1 MKLGLIG
8 KKLGHSLSPEIHEYL
23 MKQQGIEGSYKL
35 IEVPEEETS
44 GILPMMRA
52 EGFTGLNVTIP
63 YKEMLLPAVDV
74 LSEDVKN
81 IGALNTI
88 LLINGKTY
96 AYNTDHIGVSYMFE
110 REGVVLKG
118 ADITLLGAGG
128 AAKAAIYA
136 FYKAGAAS
144 VTVAVRSPEK
154 AEGLKKNFP
163 QLKICTMD
171 EIKDGDILFNT
182 TPVGMFPN
190 AGKSVVSAEIIRRFS
205 VAADMVY
212 NPLMTEFLE
221 IAKREGLQVV
231 TGLSML
237 VGQAVR
243 AEEIWFDKMIESALG
258 EEILKILEE
267 RF

>member
-154 AEGLKKNFP
+154 AEGLKKNFRS
-163 QLKICTMD
+163 L
-171 EIKDGDILFNT
+171 
-182 TPVGMFPN
+182 
-190 AGKSVVSAEIIRRFS
+190 KSVRWMKSKTETFYLTQHRSECFRTPGRAWSARRLSADSVWRRTWCTIR
-205 VAADMVY
+205 
-212 NPLMTEFLE
+212 L
-221 IAKREGLQVV
+221 
-231 TGLSML
+231 
-237 VGQAVR
+237 
-243 AEEIWFDKMIESALG
+243 
-258 EEILKILEE
+258 
-267 RF
+267 